1 MILPIASEGQE
12 PSTADAW
19 SRLRPGSSEEGQRSD
34 DMEMDR
40 SVAESWALIVGW
52 LEQNLP
58 TAFEVLQPP
67 APWSAVSAVREGM
80 GRRLPSDL
88 LAWLNLNNGIKRR
101 GGFGNILPT
110 LHTPLPCEEM
120 LPRREML
127 RSIYADLPRPGELE
141 PAGTRSSEWLSSF
154 LPISDAG
161 TDVELS
167 SIFERATST
176 VVSANL
182 TRKWVDFGCR
192 AGRVRWTCCPTLPMP

>member
-1 MILPIASEGQE
+1 M
-12 PSTADAW
+12 D
-19 SRLRPGSSEEGQRSD
+19 
-34 DMEMDR
+34 MDR
-40 SVAESWALIVGW
+40 SVAESWASIVGW

-120 LPRREML
+120 VPRREML

-141 PAGTRSSEWLSSF
+141 PAGTSSSEWLNFLLRSRTPGRMSSC
-154 LPISDAG
+154 
-161 TDVELS
+161 S
-167 SIFERATST
+167 SIFEKATST
-176 VVSANL
+176 VASANL
-182 TRKWVDFGCR
+182 TRKWVAFGCR